1 MRRKSTDEEEKLLE
15 EMRTDKPEAEHGVQ
29 ELIDASDE
37 EIDTTI
43 KVRMPRSQRK
53 YVFPESWRERLVGV
67 SGQAYEL
74 AFCLRHHD
82 WKGNSESF
90 KLTNAKA
97 LEFGVPARTKNDLL
111 RVLESR
117 GVVWVDWHNRKSPWV
132 KRVLDPSIASTSPKS
147 RPKPRPKSAT

>member
-1 MRRKSTDEEEKLLE
+1 
-15 EMRTDKPEAEHGVQ
+15 
-29 ELIDASDE
+29 
-37 EIDTTI
+37 
-43 KVRMPRSQRK
+43 
-53 YVFPESWRERLVGV
+53 VGV
-67 SGQAYEL
+67 SGQTYEL

-117 GVVWVDWHNRKSPWV
+117 GLVWVDWHSRKSPWV
-132 KRVLDPSIASTSPKS
+132 RRILDPSVPSTSPTL
-147 RPKPRPKSAT
+147 RPKPRRKSAT

>member
-1 MRRKSTDEEEKLLE
+1 MRRKGTDEEERLLE
-15 EMRTDKPEAEHGVQ
+15 EMQTDKPAAEKCVE
-29 ELIDASDE
+29 ELIDASGE

-53 YVFPESWRERLVGV
+53 YVFPESWRKRLMGV

-90 KLTNAKA
+90 TLTNVKA
-97 LEFGVPARTKNDLL
+97 VEFGVPARTKPDLL

-117 GVVWVDWHNRKSPWV
+117 GVVWVDWQNRKSPWV
-132 KRVLDPSIASTSPKS
+132 KRVLDPSVPSTS
-147 RPKPRPKSAT
+147 PKPRPKPRRKSVT